1 MPFSSVGSQT
11 KDFVGFHLKWS
22 LAPKFWKAMCSLI
35 QGIVSL
41 DAADYCSPAKVRT
54 ARLTAPLSPHTQ
66 NLSHENMQPHYSF
79 LFSWENEDGGG
90 ARSWGK
96 CGVRPTLL
104 KRSPQISVGQTFWGL
119 IFCLLFQNTLK
130 TNLQVYFS

>member
-22 LAPKFWKAMCSLI
+22 LAPKFWKVMCSLI

-54 ARLTAPLSPHTQ
+54 ARLTAPLSPHT
-66 NLSHENMQPHYSF
+66 L
-79 LFSWENEDGGG
+79 
-90 ARSWGK
+90 R
-96 CGVRPTLL
+96 
-104 KRSPQISVGQTFWGL
+104 I
-119 IFCLLFQNTLK
+119 
-130 TNLQVYFS
+130 